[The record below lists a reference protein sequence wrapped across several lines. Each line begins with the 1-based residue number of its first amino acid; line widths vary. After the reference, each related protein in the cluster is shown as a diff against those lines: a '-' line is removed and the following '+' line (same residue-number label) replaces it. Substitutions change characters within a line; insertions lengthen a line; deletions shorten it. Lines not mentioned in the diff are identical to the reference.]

1 MSDELHNR
9 DLRAKDSHDLHSED
23 GRDLHNEDGICNAG
37 SASAGDCLF
46 TVRPEITFKDYLA
59 ANRLVNG
66 RLILEAGLYLSAL
79 LLLLGGVLL
88 LFHAKLPG
96 LFLCAAA
103 ALFPLL
109 MHLSWLFLIR
119 KGYQKNLSQW
129 TEAPQYTFYSDHF
142 ESLRASGSVSYSY
155 KDLCALES
163 NQDIVV
169 LVLKSRRICI
179 LKRDPQVEPEI
190 EELVTV
196 MRPQIAS
203 VSSNKSSLLPLILF
217 LTASAMMA
225 VFSGIAGLAPA
236 GCILKPWLH
245 KYVLVD
251 SALFIFVAV
260 PAVIQ
265 RVREYR
271 RKKQAGE
278 MPAAA
283 GTAAR
288 PVGETQADGAVQ
300 ATGEAQ
306 AAEDAAGAEAGSTQA
321 GQAAPAGA
329 GFSLSVRRR
338 LVLFVVLLF
347 GAIIV
352 LTLLRSSDNSMYQWL
367 FVPQQII
374 QNPNGTY
381 TRVLFY
387 RDGGKNTEAGISYT
401 LYKDAG
407 IFYLQEL
414 RPMSDLMDTDPGISR
429 EDWLKAE
436 AQKQA
441 AAYPDTGRQTSG
453 VMSDNN
459 SGTATDAAGTSD
471 TALTDDN
478 SDAERTADNSNS
490 GETDAGYDTGD
501 PEEAFIDKGYQAIHD
516 KYFQSDNFKM
526 DYNAKGNSYVILKEE
541 SGSLTYL
548 IYDRDSANNKCGL
561 YVLFETPVADD
572 GSYSLTDATM
582 QDMYA
587 YDYNTGAIAASGKK
601 DWSDTGSEEFQE
613 LAGEP

>member
-9 DLRAKDSHDLHSED
+9 DLHAKDSHDLHSED

-66 RLILEAGLYLSAL
+66 RLILEAELYLSAL

-109 MHLSWLFLIR
+109 MPLSWLFLIR

-142 ESLRASGSVSYSY
+142 ESLRASGSVSYPY
-155 KDLCALES
+155 KDLCALDS

-169 LVLKSRRICI
+169 LVLKSRRVCI

-190 EELVTV
+190 EELLSVL
-196 MRPQIAS
+196 RPQIAS

-271 RKKQAGE
+271 RKKRAGE
-278 MPAAA
+278 AAA
-283 GTAAR
+283 S
-288 PVGETQADGAVQ
+288 
-300 ATGEAQ
+300 
-306 AAEDAAGAEAGSTQA
+306 EDAAGAETGSTQA

-352 LTLLRSSDNSMYQWL
+352 LTLLRSSDNSIYQWL
-367 FVPQQII
+367 FAPQQII

-441 AAYPDTGRQTSG
+441 AAYPDTGWQTSG
-453 VMSDNN
+453 VMSDNS

-478 SDAERTADNSNS
+478 SDAERTADNSSS
-490 GETDAGYDTGD
+490 GEMAAGYDTGD
-501 PEEAFIDKGYQAIHD
+501 PEEALIDNGYQAIHD

>member
-9 DLRAKDSHDLHSED
+9 DLHAKDSHDLHSED

-66 RLILEAGLYLSAL
+66 RLILEAELYLSAL

-109 MHLSWLFLIR
+109 MPLSWLFLIR
-119 KGYQKNLSQW
+119 KGYQKNLSQFA
-129 TEAPQYTFYSDHF
+129 EAPQYTFYSDHF
-142 ESLRASGSVSYSY
+142 ESLRASGSVSYPY
-155 KDLCALES
+155 KDLCALDS

-169 LVLKSRRICI
+169 LVLKSRRVCI

-190 EELVTV
+190 EELLSVL
-196 MRPQIAS
+196 RPQIAS

-245 KYVLVD
+245 KYVLAD

-271 RKKQAGE
+271 RKKRAGE
-278 MPAAA
+278 AAA
-283 GTAAR
+283 S
-288 PVGETQADGAVQ
+288 
-300 ATGEAQ
+300 
-306 AAEDAAGAEAGSTQA
+306 EDAAGAETGSTQA

-352 LTLLRSSDNSMYQWL
+352 LTLLRSSDNSIYQWL
-367 FVPQQII
+367 FAPQQII

-441 AAYPDTGRQTSG
+441 AAYPDTGWQTSG
-453 VMSDNN
+453 VMSDNS

-478 SDAERTADNSNS
+478 SDAERTADNSSS
-490 GETDAGYDTGD
+490 GEMAAGYDTGD
-501 PEEAFIDKGYQAIHD
+501 PEEALIDNGYQAIHD

>member
-9 DLRAKDSHDLHSED
+9 DLHAKDSHDLHSED

-109 MHLSWLFLIR
+109 MPLSWLFLIR

-155 KDLCALES
+155 KDLCALDS

-169 LVLKSRRICI
+169 LVLKSRRVCI

-190 EELVTV
+190 EELLSVL
-196 MRPQIAS
+196 RPQIAS

-236 GCILKPWLH
+236 GCILKPWLRW
-245 KYVLVD
+245 YVLAD

-265 RVREYR
+265 RVWEYR

-321 GQAAPAGA
+321 GQTVPSGA
-329 GFSLSVRRR
+329 GLSLSVRRR

-352 LTLLRSSDNSMYQWL
+352 LTLLRSSDNSMYQGL

-387 RDGGKNTEAGISYT
+387 RGGGKNTESGITYT

-453 VMSDNN
+453 VMSDNS
-459 SGTATDAAGTSD
+459 SGAETTASD
-471 TALTDDN
+471 TADTTSAGYSTD
-478 SDAERTADNSNS
+478 AGLPADNGSS
-490 GETDAGYDTGD
+490 GEMAAGYDTGD

-601 DWSDTGSEEFQE
+601 DWSDTGSKEFQE

>member
-9 DLRAKDSHDLHSED
+9 DLHAKDSHDLHSED

-59 ANRLVNG
+59 ANRLVNR

-79 LLLLGGVLL
+79 LLLLGGVML
-88 LFHAKLPG
+88 LFHAKVPG

-109 MHLSWLFLIR
+109 MRLSWLFLIR

-142 ESLRASGSVSYSY
+142 ESHRASGSVSYSY
-155 KDLCALES
+155 KDLSALES
-163 NQDIVV
+163 NRKIVV
-169 LVLKSRRICI
+169 LVLKSRRVCI
-179 LKRDPQVEPEI
+179 LKRDPQVAPGI
-190 EELVTV
+190 EELVSV
-196 MRPQIAS
+196 LRLQIAS
-203 VSSNKSSLLPLILF
+203 VPSNKSSLLPLILF

-236 GCILKPWLH
+236 GCILKPWLLH
-245 KYVLVD
+245 KYVLAD
-251 SALFIFVAV
+251 SAFFIFIAV
-260 PAVIQ
+260 LAVIQ

-271 RKKQAGE
+271 RKKRAGE
-278 MPAAA
+278 AQTT
-283 GTAAR
+283 GEAR
-288 PVGETQADGAVQ
+288 ADGA
-300 ATGEAQ
+300 AQ
-306 AAEDAAGAEAGSTQA
+306 AADAEDAAGAEGESMQA

-347 GAIIV
+347 GAIIA
-352 LTLLRSSDNSMYQWL
+352 LTLLRSSDNSIYQWL
-367 FVPQQII
+367 FAPQQII

-441 AAYPDTGRQTSG
+441 AAYPDTGWQTSG
-453 VMSDNN
+453 VMSDNS

-478 SDAERTADNSNS
+478 SDAERTADNSSS
-490 GETDAGYDTGD
+490 GEMAAGYDTGD
-501 PEEAFIDKGYQAIHD
+501 PEEALIDNGYQAIHD

-526 DYNAKGNSYVILKEE
+526 DYNAKGNSYVILKDE

-582 QDMYA
+582 QNTYA
-587 YDYNTGAIAASGKK
+587 YDYSTGTIAASGKK
-601 DWSDTGSEEFQE
+601 DWSDTGSKEFQE

>member
-23 GRDLHNEDGICNAG
+23 GRDLHSEDGICNAG
-37 SASAGDCLF
+37 SVSAGDCLF
-46 TVRPEITFKDYLA
+46 TVRPEITFQDYTA

-66 RLILEAGLYLSAL
+66 RLILAAGLYLAAL
-79 LLLLGGVLL
+79 LFLLGGVLL
-88 LFHAKLPG
+88 LFHAKYPG

-103 ALFPLL
+103 ALSPLL
-109 MHLSWLFLIR
+109 MRLSWHSLIR
-119 KGYQKNLSQW
+119 KGYRRNLSQW

-142 ESLRASGSVSYSY
+142 ESCRASGSVRYSY

-169 LVLKSRRICI
+169 LVLQSRRICI
-179 LKRDPQVEPEI
+179 LKRNSQPEQQL
-190 EELVTV
+190 EELLSVV
-196 MRPQIAS
+196 RPQIAS
-203 VSSNKSSLLPLILF
+203 VPSHKSSLLPLILF
-217 LTASAMMA
+217 LAASAMMA
-225 VFSGIAGLAPA
+225 VFSGISGLAPA

-245 KYVLVD
+245 KYVLAD
-251 SALFIFVAV
+251 SVLFIFIAV
-260 PAVIQ
+260 LAVIQ
-265 RVREYR
+265 RVKEYR
-271 RKKQAGE
+271 RKKRAG
-278 MPAAA
+278 
-283 GTAAR
+283 
-288 PVGETQADGAVQ
+288 GA
-300 ATGEAQ
+300 
-306 AAEDAAGAEAGSTQA
+306 QA

-329 GFSLSVRRR
+329 GRSLSVHRR
-338 LVLFVVLLF
+338 LILFVVLLF
-347 GAIIV
+347 GAMIV
-352 LTLLRSSDNSMYQWL
+352 LTLLRSSDNSMYQGL

-387 RDGGKNTEAGISYT
+387 RDGGKNTESGISYT

-436 AQKQA
+436 AQKQS

-453 VMSDNN
+453 GMPDND
-459 SGTATDAAGTSD
+459 SGTSD

-478 SDAERTADNSNS
+478 SDAERMADNSSS

-516 KYFQSDNFKM
+516 KYFQSDNFEK

-541 SGSLTYL
+541 SASLTYL
-548 IYDRDSANNKCGL
+548 IYDRDSENNKCGL

-572 GSYSLTDATM
+572 GSYSLSDATM
-582 QDMYA
+582 QNTYA
-587 YDYNTGAIAASGKK
+587 YDYSTGTIAASGKK

>member
-9 DLRAKDSHDLHSED
+9 DLHAKDNHDLHSED

-59 ANRLVNG
+59 ANRLVNR

-109 MHLSWLFLIR
+109 MPLSWLFLIR

-155 KDLCALES
+155 KDLCALDS

-169 LVLKSRRICI
+169 LVLKSRRVCI

-190 EELVTV
+190 EELLSVL
-196 MRPQIAS
+196 RPQIAS

-245 KYVLVD
+245 KYVLAD
-251 SALFIFVAV
+251 SALFIFVAI

-271 RKKQAGE
+271 RKKRAGE

-300 ATGEAQ
+300 ATGETA

-347 GAIIV
+347 GAIIA
-352 LTLLRSSDNSMYQWL
+352 LTLLRSSDNSIYQWL
-367 FVPQQII
+367 FAPQQII

-453 VMSDNN
+453 VMSDNS

-478 SDAERTADNSNS
+478 SDAERTADNSSS
-490 GETDAGYDTGD
+490 GEMAAGYDTGD
-501 PEEAFIDKGYQAIHD
+501 PEEALIDNGYQAIHD

-526 DYNAKGNSYVILKEE
+526 DYNAKGNSYVILKDE

-601 DWSDTGSEEFQE
+601 DWSDTGSKEFQE

>member
-9 DLRAKDSHDLHSED
+9 DLHAKDSHDLHSED

-59 ANRLVNG
+59 ANRLVNR

-79 LLLLGGVLL
+79 LLLLGGVML
-88 LFHAKLPG
+88 LFHAKVPG

-109 MHLSWLFLIR
+109 MRLSWLFLIR
-119 KGYQKNLSQW
+119 KGYQKNLSQFA
-129 TEAPQYTFYSDHF
+129 EAPQYTFYSDHF
-142 ESLRASGSVSYSY
+142 ESLRASGSVSYPY
-155 KDLCALES
+155 KDLCALDS

-169 LVLKSRRICI
+169 LVLKSRRVCI

-190 EELVTV
+190 EELLSVL
-196 MRPQIAS
+196 RPQIAS

-271 RKKQAGE
+271 RKKRAGE
-278 MPAAA
+278 AAA
-283 GTAAR
+283 S
-288 PVGETQADGAVQ
+288 
-300 ATGEAQ
+300 
-306 AAEDAAGAEAGSTQA
+306 EDAAGAETGSTQA

-352 LTLLRSSDNSMYQWL
+352 LTLLRSSDNSIYQWL
-367 FVPQQII
+367 FAPQQII

-429 EDWLKAE
+429 EEWLKAE

-441 AAYPDTGRQTSG
+441 AAYPDTGRQASG
-453 VMSDNN
+453 VMPDNG
-459 SGTATDAAGTSD
+459 SGTATDASGTSD
-471 TALTDDN
+471 TSLTDDN
-478 SDAERTADNSNS
+478 SDAEQTADNSSS

-501 PEEAFIDKGYQAIHD
+501 PEEALIDNGYQAIHD

-601 DWSDTGSEEFQE
+601 DWSDTGSKEFQE

>member
-1 MSDELHNR
+1 M
-9 DLRAKDSHDLHSED
+9 
-23 GRDLHNEDGICNAG
+23 
-37 SASAGDCLF
+37 
-46 TVRPEITFKDYLA
+46 
-59 ANRLVNG
+59 NG

-109 MHLSWLFLIR
+109 MPLSWLFLIR

-142 ESLRASGSVSYSY
+142 ESLHASGSVSYSY
-155 KDLCALES
+155 KDLCALDS

-169 LVLKSRRICI
+169 LVLKSRRVCI

-190 EELVTV
+190 EELLSVL
-196 MRPQIAS
+196 RPQIAS

-225 VFSGIAGLAPA
+225 VFSGIAELAPE
-236 GCILKPWLH
+236 GCILKPWLRW
-245 KYVLVD
+245 YVLAD

-306 AAEDAAGAEAGSTQA
+306 AAENAAGAEAGSTQA

-347 GAIIV
+347 GAIIA
-352 LTLLRSSDNSMYQWL
+352 LTLLRSSDNSIYQWL

>member
-9 DLRAKDSHDLHSED
+9 GLHAKDSHDLHSED

-109 MHLSWLFLIR
+109 MRLSWLFLIR

-142 ESLRASGSVSYSY
+142 ESHRASGSVSYSY
-155 KDLCALES
+155 KDLCALDS

-169 LVLKSRRICI
+169 LVLKSRRVCI

-190 EELVTV
+190 EELLSVL
-196 MRPQIAS
+196 RPQIAS

-245 KYVLVD
+245 KYVLAD
-251 SALFIFVAV
+251 SVFFVFIAV
-260 PAVIQ
+260 LAVIQ

-271 RKKQAGE
+271 RKKRAGE
-278 MPAAA
+278 AA
-283 GTAAR
+283 
-288 PVGETQADGAVQ
+288 
-300 ATGEAQ
+300 

-321 GQAAPAGA
+321 DQAAPAGA

-347 GAIIV
+347 GAIIA
-352 LTLLRSSDNSMYQWL
+352 LTLLRSSDNSIYQWL
-367 FVPQQII
+367 FAPQQII
-374 QNPNGTY
+374 ENPNGTY

>member
-9 DLRAKDSHDLHSED
+9 DLHAKDSHDLHSED

-59 ANRLVNG
+59 ANRLVNR

-79 LLLLGGVLL
+79 LLLLGGVML
-88 LFHAKLPG
+88 LFHAKVPG

-109 MHLSWLFLIR
+109 MRLSWLFLIR
-119 KGYQKNLSQW
+119 KGYQKNLSQFA
-129 TEAPQYTFYSDHF
+129 EAPQYTFYSDHF

-155 KDLCALES
+155 KDLCALDS

-169 LVLKSRRICI
+169 LVLKSRRVCI

-190 EELVTV
+190 EELLSVL
-196 MRPQIAS
+196 RPQIAS

-245 KYVLVD
+245 KYVLAD

-271 RKKQAGE
+271 RKKRAGE
-278 MPAAA
+278 AAA
-283 GTAAR
+283 S
-288 PVGETQADGAVQ
+288 
-300 ATGEAQ
+300 
-306 AAEDAAGAEAGSTQA
+306 EDAAGAEAGSTQA

-347 GAIIV
+347 GAIIA
-352 LTLLRSSDNSMYQWL
+352 LTLLRSSDNSIYQWL
-367 FVPQQII
+367 FAPQQII

-441 AAYPDTGRQTSG
+441 AAYPDTGRQASG
-453 VMSDNN
+453 VMPDNG
-459 SGTATDAAGTSD
+459 SGTATDASGTSD
-471 TALTDDN
+471 TSLTDDN
-478 SDAERTADNSNS
+478 SDAEQTADNSSS

-501 PEEAFIDKGYQAIHD
+501 PEEALIDNGYQAIHD

-601 DWSDTGSEEFQE
+601 DWSDTGSKEFQE

>member
-9 DLRAKDSHDLHSED
+9 GLHAKDSHDLHSED

-109 MHLSWLFLIR
+109 MPLSWLFLIR

-142 ESLRASGSVSYSY
+142 ESLRASGSVSYPY
-155 KDLCALES
+155 KDLCALDS

-169 LVLKSRRICI
+169 LVLKSRRVCI

-190 EELVTV
+190 EELLSVL
-196 MRPQIAS
+196 RPQIAS

-245 KYVLVD
+245 KYVLAD

-271 RKKQAGE
+271 RKKRAGE
-278 MPAAA
+278 AA
-283 GTAAR
+283 
-288 PVGETQADGAVQ
+288 
-300 ATGEAQ
+300 

-321 GQAAPAGA
+321 DQAAPAGA

-347 GAIIV
+347 GAIIA
-352 LTLLRSSDNSMYQWL
+352 LTLLRSSDNSIYQWL
-367 FVPQQII
+367 FAPQQII
-374 QNPNGTY
+374 ENPNGTY

-453 VMSDNN
+453 VMSDNS

>member
-9 DLRAKDSHDLHSED
+9 DLHAKDSHDLHSED
-23 GRDLHNEDGICNAG
+23 GICNAG
-37 SASAGDCLF
+37 STSAGDCLF

-109 MHLSWLFLIR
+109 MRLSWLFLIR

-155 KDLCALES
+155 KDLCALDS

-169 LVLKSRRICI
+169 LVLKSRRVCI

-190 EELVTV
+190 EELLSVL
-196 MRPQIAS
+196 RPQIAS

-236 GCILKPWLH
+236 SCILKPWLRW
-245 KYVLVD
+245 YVLAD

-306 AAEDAAGAEAGSTQA
+306 AAENAAGAEAGSTQA

-347 GAIIV
+347 GAIIA
-352 LTLLRSSDNSMYQWL
+352 LTLLRSSDNSIYQWL

>member
-66 RLILEAGLYLSAL
+66 RLILEAGLYLAAL

-109 MHLSWLFLIR
+109 MPLSWLFLIR

-190 EELVTV
+190 EKLVTV

-245 KYVLVD
+245 KYVLAD

-271 RKKQAGE
+271 RKKRAGE
-278 MPAAA
+278 AAA
-283 GTAAR
+283 S
-288 PVGETQADGAVQ
+288 
-300 ATGEAQ
+300 
-306 AAEDAAGAEAGSTQA
+306 EDAAGAEAGSTQA

-387 RDGGKNTEAGISYT
+387 RGGGKNTEAGISYT

-414 RPMSDLMDTDPGISR
+414 RPMSGLMDTDPGISR

-453 VMSDNN
+453 VMPDNG

-478 SDAERTADNSNS
+478 SDAERTADNGSS

-501 PEEAFIDKGYQAIHD
+501 PEEALIHNGYQAIHD

-572 GSYSLTDATM
+572 GSYSLTDSTM

-601 DWSDTGSEEFQE
+601 DWSDTGSKEFQE

>member
-9 DLRAKDSHDLHSED
+9 DLHAKDSHDLHSED

-59 ANRLVNG
+59 ANRLVNR

-109 MHLSWLFLIR
+109 MRLSWLFLIR

-155 KDLCALES
+155 KDLSALES
-163 NQDIVV
+163 NRKIVV
-169 LVLKSRRICI
+169 LVLKSRRVCI
-179 LKRDPQVEPEI
+179 LKRDPQVAPGI
-190 EELVTV
+190 EELVSV
-196 MRPQIAS
+196 LRLQIAS
-203 VSSNKSSLLPLILF
+203 VPSHKSSLLPLILF
-217 LTASAMMA
+217 LAASAMMA

-236 GCILKPWLH
+236 GCILKPWLLH
-245 KYVLVD
+245 KYVLAD
-251 SALFIFVAV
+251 SAFFIFIAV
-260 PAVIQ
+260 LAVIQ

-271 RKKQAGE
+271 RKKRA
-278 MPAAA
+278 
-283 GTAAR
+283 
-288 PVGETQADGAVQ
+288 
-300 ATGEAQ
+300 GEAQ
-306 AAEDAAGAEAGSTQA
+306 TTEDAAGAEAGSTQA
-321 GQAAPAGA
+321 DQAAPAGA

-347 GAIIV
+347 GAIIA
-352 LTLLRSSDNSMYQWL
+352 LTLLRSSDNSIYQWL
-367 FVPQQII
+367 FAPQQII

-453 VMSDNN
+453 VMSDNS
-459 SGTATDAAGTSD
+459 SGTATDAAGTAD

-478 SDAERTADNSNS
+478 SDAEQTADNSSS

-501 PEEAFIDKGYQAIHD
+501 PEEALIDNGYQAIHD

-601 DWSDTGSEEFQE
+601 DWSDTGSKEFQE

>member
-9 DLRAKDSHDLHSED
+9 NLRAKDNHDLHS
-23 GRDLHNEDGICNAG
+23 EDGICNAG

-46 TVRPEITFKDYLA
+46 TVHSEITFKDYLA

-109 MHLSWLFLIR
+109 MRLSWLFLIR

-155 KDLCALES
+155 KDLCALDS

-169 LVLKSRRICI
+169 LVLKSRRVCI

-190 EELVTV
+190 EKLVTV
-196 MRPQIAS
+196 LRPQIAS

-217 LTASAMMA
+217 LAASAMMA

-236 GCILKPWLH
+236 GCLLKPWLH
-245 KYVLVD
+245 KYVLAD
-251 SALFIFVAV
+251 SALFIFIAV
-260 PAVIQ
+260 LAVIQ

-271 RKKQAGE
+271 KKKRAGE
-278 MPAAA
+278 AAA
-283 GTAAR
+283 AA
-288 PVGETQADGAVQ
+288 
-300 ATGEAQ
+300 
-306 AAEDAAGAEAGSTQA
+306 DAAGAEAGSTQA
-321 GQAAPAGA
+321 GQTVPSGA
-329 GFSLSVRRR
+329 GLSLSVRRR

-352 LTLLRSSDNSMYQWL
+352 LTLLRSSDNSMYQGL

-387 RDGGKNTEAGISYT
+387 RGGGKNTESGITYT

-453 VMSDNN
+453 VMSDNS
-459 SGTATDAAGTSD
+459 SGAETTASD
-471 TALTDDN
+471 TADTTSAGYSTD
-478 SDAERTADNSNS
+478 AGLPADNGSS
-490 GETDAGYDTGD
+490 GEMAAGYDTGD

-601 DWSDTGSEEFQE
+601 DWSDTGSKEFQE

>member
-9 DLRAKDSHDLHSED
+9 DLHAKDSHDLHS
-23 GRDLHNEDGICNAG
+23 EDGICNAG

-109 MHLSWLFLIR
+109 MPLSWLFLIR

-142 ESLRASGSVSYSY
+142 ESLHASGSVSYSY
-155 KDLCALES
+155 KDLCALDS

-169 LVLKSRRICI
+169 LVLKSRRVCI

-190 EELVTV
+190 EELLSVL
-196 MRPQIAS
+196 RPQIAS

-225 VFSGIAGLAPA
+225 VFSGIAELAPE
-236 GCILKPWLH
+236 GCILKPWLRW
-245 KYVLVD
+245 YVLAD

-306 AAEDAAGAEAGSTQA
+306 AAENAAGAEAGSTQA

-347 GAIIV
+347 GAIIA
-352 LTLLRSSDNSMYQWL
+352 LTLLRSSDNSIYQWL

>member
-9 DLRAKDSHDLHSED
+9 DLRAKDNHDLHSED

-109 MHLSWLFLIR
+109 MPLSWLFLIR

-155 KDLCALES
+155 KDLCALDS

-169 LVLKSRRICI
+169 LVLKSRRVCI

-190 EELVTV
+190 EELLSVL
-196 MRPQIAS
+196 RPQIAS

-245 KYVLVD
+245 KYVLAD

-278 MPAAA
+278 AA
-283 GTAAR
+283 
-288 PVGETQADGAVQ
+288 
-300 ATGEAQ
+300 

-321 GQAAPAGA
+321 DQAAPAGA
-329 GFSLSVRRR
+329 GRSLSVRRR

-352 LTLLRSSDNSMYQWL
+352 LTLLRSSDNSMYQGL

-453 VMSDNN
+453 VMSDNS
-459 SGTATDAAGTSD
+459 SGTATDASGTSD
-471 TALTDDN
+471 TSLTDDN
-478 SDAERTADNSNS
+478 SDAEQTADNSSS

-601 DWSDTGSEEFQE
+601 DWSDTGSKEFQE

>member
-9 DLRAKDSHDLHSED
+9 DLHAKDSHDLHSED

-66 RLILEAGLYLSAL
+66 RLILEAELYLSAL

-109 MHLSWLFLIR
+109 MPLSWLFLIR
-119 KGYQKNLSQW
+119 KGYQKNLSQFA
-129 TEAPQYTFYSDHF
+129 EAPQYTFYSDHF
-142 ESLRASGSVSYSY
+142 ESLRASGSVSYPY
-155 KDLCALES
+155 KDLCALDS

-169 LVLKSRRICI
+169 LVLKSRRVCI

-190 EELVTV
+190 EELLSVL
-196 MRPQIAS
+196 RPQIAS

-271 RKKQAGE
+271 RKKRAGE
-278 MPAAA
+278 AAA
-283 GTAAR
+283 S
-288 PVGETQADGAVQ
+288 
-300 ATGEAQ
+300 
-306 AAEDAAGAEAGSTQA
+306 EDAAGAETGSTQA

-352 LTLLRSSDNSMYQWL
+352 LTLLRSSDNSIYQWL
-367 FVPQQII
+367 FAPQQII

-441 AAYPDTGRQTSG
+441 AAYPDTGWQTSG
-453 VMSDNN
+453 VMSDNS

-478 SDAERTADNSNS
+478 SDAERTADNSSS
-490 GETDAGYDTGD
+490 GEMAAGYDTGD
-501 PEEAFIDKGYQAIHD
+501 PEEALIDNGYQAIHD

-601 DWSDTGSEEFQE
+601 DWSDTESEEFQE

>member
-109 MHLSWLFLIR
+109 MPLSWLFLIR

-155 KDLCALES
+155 KDLCALDS

-169 LVLKSRRICI
+169 LVLKSRRVCI

-190 EELVTV
+190 EELLSVL
-196 MRPQIAS
+196 RPQIAS

-245 KYVLVD
+245 KYVLAD
-251 SALFIFVAV
+251 SVFFVFIAV
-260 PAVIQ
+260 LAVIQ

-271 RKKQAGE
+271 RKKRAGE
-278 MPAAA
+278 AA
-283 GTAAR
+283 
-288 PVGETQADGAVQ
+288 
-300 ATGEAQ
+300 

-321 GQAAPAGA
+321 DQAAPAGA

-347 GAIIV
+347 GAIIA
-352 LTLLRSSDNSMYQWL
+352 LTLLRSSDNSIYQWL
-367 FVPQQII
+367 FAPQQII

-414 RPMSDLMDTDPGISR
+414 RPMSDLMDTDPAISR

-441 AAYPDTGRQTSG
+441 AAYPDTGWQTSG
-453 VMSDNN
+453 VMSDNS

-478 SDAERTADNSNS
+478 SDAEQTADNSSS

-501 PEEAFIDKGYQAIHD
+501 PEEALIDNGYQAIHD

-601 DWSDTGSEEFQE
+601 DWSDTGSKEFQE

>member
-1 MSDELHNR
+1 M
-9 DLRAKDSHDLHSED
+9 
-23 GRDLHNEDGICNAG
+23 
-37 SASAGDCLF
+37 
-46 TVRPEITFKDYLA
+46 
-59 ANRLVNG
+59 
-66 RLILEAGLYLSAL
+66 
-79 LLLLGGVLL
+79 
-88 LFHAKLPG
+88 
-96 LFLCAAA
+96 
-103 ALFPLL
+103 
-109 MHLSWLFLIR
+109 
-119 KGYQKNLSQW
+119 
-129 TEAPQYTFYSDHF
+129 
-142 ESLRASGSVSYSY
+142 
-155 KDLCALES
+155 
-163 NQDIVV
+163 
-169 LVLKSRRICI
+169 
-179 LKRDPQVEPEI
+179 
-190 EELVTV
+190 
-196 MRPQIAS
+196 
-203 VSSNKSSLLPLILF
+203 
-217 LTASAMMA
+217 
-225 VFSGIAGLAPA
+225 
-236 GCILKPWLH
+236 
-245 KYVLVD
+245 
-251 SALFIFVAV
+251 
-260 PAVIQ
+260 
-265 RVREYR
+265 
-271 RKKQAGE
+271 
-278 MPAAA
+278 
-283 GTAAR
+283 
-288 PVGETQADGAVQ
+288 
-300 ATGEAQ
+300 
-306 AAEDAAGAEAGSTQA
+306 QA

-329 GFSLSVRRR
+329 GRSLSVRRR

-414 RPMSDLMDTDPGISR
+414 RPMSDLMDTDPRISR
-429 EDWLKAE
+429 EEWLKAE

-441 AAYPDTGRQTSG
+441 AAYPDTGRQASG
-453 VMSDNN
+453 VMPDNG
-459 SGTATDAAGTSD
+459 SGTATDASGTSD
-471 TALTDDN
+471 TSLTDDN
-478 SDAERTADNSNS
+478 SDAEQTADNSSS

-501 PEEAFIDKGYQAIHD
+501 PEEALIDNGYQAIHD

-601 DWSDTGSEEFQE
+601 DWSDTGSKEFQE

>member
-9 DLRAKDSHDLHSED
+9 DLHAKDSHDLHSED

-59 ANRLVNG
+59 ANRLVNR

-79 LLLLGGVLL
+79 LLLLGGVML
-88 LFHAKLPG
+88 LFHAKVPG

-109 MHLSWLFLIR
+109 MRLSWLFLIR
-119 KGYQKNLSQW
+119 KGYQKNLSQFA
-129 TEAPQYTFYSDHF
+129 EAPQYTFYSDHF

-155 KDLCALES
+155 KDLCALDS

-169 LVLKSRRICI
+169 LVLKSRRVCI

-190 EELVTV
+190 EELLSVL
-196 MRPQIAS
+196 RPQIAS

-245 KYVLVD
+245 KYVLAD

-271 RKKQAGE
+271 RKKRAGE
-278 MPAAA
+278 AA
-283 GTAAR
+283 
-288 PVGETQADGAVQ
+288 
-300 ATGEAQ
+300 

-347 GAIIV
+347 GAIIA
-352 LTLLRSSDNSMYQWL
+352 LTLLRSSDNSIYQWL
-367 FVPQQII
+367 FAPQQII
-374 QNPNGTY
+374 QRRRESQH
-381 TRVLFY
+381 TRRVQ
-387 RDGGKNTEAGISYT
+387 T
-401 LYKDAG
+401 LRIHPRVAVQR
-407 IFYLQEL
+407 II
-414 RPMSDLMDTDPGISR
+414 RPVHRRHPVNQQQLLHTF
-429 EDWLKAE
+429 
-436 AQKQA
+436 
-441 AAYPDTGRQTSG
+441 SG
-453 VMSDNN
+453 FAVS
-459 SGTATDAAGTSD
+459 S
-471 TALTDDN
+471 
-478 SDAERTADNSNS
+478 
-490 GETDAGYDTGD
+490 
-501 PEEAFIDKGYQAIHD
+501 
-516 KYFQSDNFKM
+516 
-526 DYNAKGNSYVILKEE
+526 
-541 SGSLTYL
+541 
-548 IYDRDSANNKCGL
+548 
-561 YVLFETPVADD
+561 
-572 GSYSLTDATM
+572 SYSLRLRSMLHARYTALRIDC
-582 QDMYA
+582 
-587 YDYNTGAIAASGKK
+587 S
-601 DWSDTGSEEFQE
+601 
-613 LAGEP
+613 LALSLPAMS

>member
-9 DLRAKDSHDLHSED
+9 DLHAKESHDLHSED

-59 ANRLVNG
+59 ANRLVNR

-109 MHLSWLFLIR
+109 MRLSWLFLIR
-119 KGYQKNLSQW
+119 KGYQKNLSQFA
-129 TEAPQYTFYSDHF
+129 EAPQYTFYSDHF

-155 KDLCALES
+155 KDLCALDS

-169 LVLKSRRICI
+169 LVLKSRRVCI
-179 LKRDPQVEPEI
+179 LKRDPQVAPGI
-190 EELVTV
+190 EELVSV
-196 MRPQIAS
+196 LRLQIAS
-203 VSSNKSSLLPLILF
+203 VPSNKSSLLPLILF

-245 KYVLVD
+245 KYVLAD
-251 SALFIFVAV
+251 SAFFIFIAV
-260 PAVIQ
+260 LAVIQ

-271 RKKQAGE
+271 RKKRAGE
-278 MPAAA
+278 AQTT
-283 GTAAR
+283 GEAR
-288 PVGETQADGAVQ
+288 ADGA
-300 ATGEAQ
+300 AQ
-306 AAEDAAGAEAGSTQA
+306 AADAEDAAGAEGESMQA

-347 GAIIV
+347 GAIIA
-352 LTLLRSSDNSMYQWL
+352 LTLLRSSDNSIYQWL
-367 FVPQQII
+367 FAPQQII

-601 DWSDTGSEEFQE
+601 DWSDTGSKEFQE

>member
-9 DLRAKDSHDLHSED
+9 DLHAKDSHDLHSED

-109 MHLSWLFLIR
+109 MRLSWLFLIR

-169 LVLKSRRICI
+169 LVLKSRRVCI

-190 EELVTV
+190 EELLSVL
-196 MRPQIAS
+196 RPQIAS

-245 KYVLVD
+245 KYVLAD
-251 SALFIFVAV
+251 SVFFVFIAV
-260 PAVIQ
+260 LAVIQ

-271 RKKQAGE
+271 RKKRAGE
-278 MPAAA
+278 AA
-283 GTAAR
+283 
-288 PVGETQADGAVQ
+288 
-300 ATGEAQ
+300 

-329 GFSLSVRRR
+329 GRSLSVRRR

-347 GAIIV
+347 GAIIA
-352 LTLLRSSDNSMYQWL
+352 LTLLRSSDNSIYQWL
-367 FVPQQII
+367 FAPQQII

-441 AAYPDTGRQTSG
+441 AAYPDTGRQASG
-453 VMSDNN
+453 VMPDNGSGTSTDA
-459 SGTATDAAGTSD
+459 SGTAD

-478 SDAERTADNSNS
+478 SDAERTADNSSS

-501 PEEAFIDKGYQAIHD
+501 PEEALIDNGYQAIHD

-601 DWSDTGSEEFQE
+601 DWSDTGSKEFQE

>member
-9 DLRAKDSHDLHSED
+9 DLHAKDSHDLHSED

-66 RLILEAGLYLSAL
+66 RLILEAELYLSAL

-109 MHLSWLFLIR
+109 MRLSWLFLIR

-155 KDLCALES
+155 KDLCALDS

-169 LVLKSRRICI
+169 LVLKSRRVCI

-190 EELVTV
+190 EELLSVL
-196 MRPQIAS
+196 RPQIAS

-245 KYVLVD
+245 KYVLAD

-300 ATGEAQ
+300 ATGETA

-321 GQAAPAGA
+321 DQAAPAGA

-347 GAIIV
+347 GAIIA
-352 LTLLRSSDNSMYQWL
+352 LTLLRSSDNSIYQWL
-367 FVPQQII
+367 FAPQQII

-441 AAYPDTGRQTSG
+441 AAYPDTGWQTSG
-453 VMSDNN
+453 VMSDNS

-478 SDAERTADNSNS
+478 SDAERTADNSSS
-490 GETDAGYDTGD
+490 GEMAAGYDTGD
-501 PEEAFIDKGYQAIHD
+501 PEEALIDNGYQAIHD

-601 DWSDTGSEEFQE
+601 DWSDTGSKEFQE

>member
-9 DLRAKDSHDLHSED
+9 DLHAKDSHDLHSED

-66 RLILEAGLYLSAL
+66 RLILEAELYLSAL

-109 MHLSWLFLIR
+109 MPLSWLFLIR
-119 KGYQKNLSQW
+119 KGYQKNLSQFA
-129 TEAPQYTFYSDHF
+129 EAPQYTFYSDHF
-142 ESLRASGSVSYSY
+142 ESLRASGSVSYPY
-155 KDLCALES
+155 KDLCALDS

-169 LVLKSRRICI
+169 LVLKSRRVCI

-190 EELVTV
+190 EELLSVL
-196 MRPQIAS
+196 RPQIAS

-271 RKKQAGE
+271 RKKRAGE
-278 MPAAA
+278 AAA
-283 GTAAR
+283 S
-288 PVGETQADGAVQ
+288 
-300 ATGEAQ
+300 
-306 AAEDAAGAEAGSTQA
+306 EDAAGAETGSTQA

-352 LTLLRSSDNSMYQWL
+352 LTLLRSSDNSIYQWL
-367 FVPQQII
+367 FAPQQII

-441 AAYPDTGRQTSG
+441 AAYPDTGWQTSG
-453 VMSDNN
+453 VMSDNS

-478 SDAERTADNSNS
+478 SDAERTADNSSS
-490 GETDAGYDTGD
+490 GEMAAGYDTGD
-501 PEEAFIDKGYQAIHD
+501 PEEALIDNGYQAIHD

>member
-9 DLRAKDSHDLHSED
+9 DLHAKDSHDLHSED

-66 RLILEAGLYLSAL
+66 RLILEAELYLSAL

-109 MHLSWLFLIR
+109 MPLSWLFLIR
-119 KGYQKNLSQW
+119 KGYQKNLSQFA
-129 TEAPQYTFYSDHF
+129 EAPQYTFYSDHF
-142 ESLRASGSVSYSY
+142 ESLRASGSVSYPY
-155 KDLCALES
+155 KDLCALDS

-169 LVLKSRRICI
+169 LVLKSRRVCI

-190 EELVTV
+190 EELLSVL
-196 MRPQIAS
+196 RPQIAS

-271 RKKQAGE
+271 RKKRAGE
-278 MPAAA
+278 AAA
-283 GTAAR
+283 S
-288 PVGETQADGAVQ
+288 
-300 ATGEAQ
+300 
-306 AAEDAAGAEAGSTQA
+306 EDAAGAETGSTQA

-347 GAIIV
+347 GAIIA
-352 LTLLRSSDNSMYQWL
+352 LTLLRSSDNSIYQWL
-367 FVPQQII
+367 FAPQQII

-441 AAYPDTGRQTSG
+441 AAYPDTGWQTSG
-453 VMSDNN
+453 VMSDNS

-478 SDAERTADNSNS
+478 SDAERTADNSSS
-490 GETDAGYDTGD
+490 GEMAAGYDTGD
-501 PEEAFIDKGYQAIHD
+501 PEEALIDNGYQAIHD